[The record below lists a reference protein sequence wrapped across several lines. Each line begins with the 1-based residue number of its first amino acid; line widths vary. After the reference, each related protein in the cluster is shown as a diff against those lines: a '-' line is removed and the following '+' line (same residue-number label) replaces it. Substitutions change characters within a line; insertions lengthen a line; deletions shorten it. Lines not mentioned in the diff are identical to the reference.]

1 MATIRKGNSLNN
13 TAERYQ
19 NKMLDDVGE
28 VLRLSLRTE
37 EFQPLQDN
45 SDNQQKASL
54 STAYPRKVHGYG
66 EKRIRM
72 DFSRPR
78 CHLGQLFLQMG
89 RLYAKK
95 KVLENPS
102 TSKPTNKPPPF
113 LKIEKRNRS
122 DARAAPPRSCNC
134 KWFFYGEM

>member
-28 VLRLSLRTE
+28 VLRSSLRTE

-72 DFSRPR
+72 DFSRRP
-78 CHLGQLFLQMG
+78 LPFGTTLFPNGATFLS
-89 RLYAKK
+89 KK
-95 KVLENPS
+95 GTK
-102 TSKPTNKPPPF
+102 KYKY
-113 LKIEKRNRS
+113 LKINKQTSPVSQNRETES
-122 DARAAPPRSCNC
+122 H
-134 KWFFYGEM
+134 

>member
-54 STAYPRKVHGYG
+54 STAYPRKVHVYG

-72 DFSRPR
+72 DFSRRPM
-78 CHLGQLFLQMG
+78 LFGTTFSSNGATL
-89 RLYAKK
+89 RKK
-95 KVLENPS
+95 KG
-102 TSKPTNKPPPF
+102 T
-113 LKIEKRNRS
+113 
-122 DARAAPPRSCNC
+122 
-134 KWFFYGEM
+134 

>member
-19 NKMLDDVGE
+19 NKMLDDVSE

-45 SDNQQKASL
+45 SDNQQKAPL

-72 DFSRPR
+72 DFSRRPMSFGTTFSSNGATLR
-78 CHLGQLFLQMG
+78 
-89 RLYAKK
+89 KK
-95 KVLENPS
+95 KGTRKSKYLKTKIQ
-102 TSKPTNKPPPF
+102 TSPVSQN
-113 LKIEKRNRS
+113 
-122 DARAAPPRSCNC
+122 
-134 KWFFYGEM
+134 

>member
-28 VLRLSLRTE
+28 VLRSSLRTE

-45 SDNQQKASL
+45 SDNQQKARFLPL
-54 STAYPRKVHGYG
+54 SREKSMGMERNAYAWTFRGA
-66 EKRIRM
+66 
-72 DFSRPR
+72 R
-78 CHLGQLFLQMG
+78 CHLGQLFLHMG

-102 TSKPTNKPPPF
+102 T
-113 LKIEKRNRS
+113 
-122 DARAAPPRSCNC
+122 
-134 KWFFYGEM
+134 

>member
-72 DFSRPR
+72 DFSRRPMSFGTTLSSNGATLR
-78 CHLGQLFLQMG
+78 
-89 RLYAKK
+89 KK

-102 TSKPTNKPPPF
+102 T
-113 LKIEKRNRS
+113 
-122 DARAAPPRSCNC
+122 
-134 KWFFYGEM
+134 